1 MWRKM
6 DMDKKYQVF
15 ISSTYEDLQEER
27 QKVQEAILSMY
38 QFPIGMEMFSAD
50 DSEQWE
56 IIRETIDTSDF
67 YILIIAH
74 RYGSI
79 IKEGKDAGMSYTEKE
94 FRYARSK
101 GIPILA
107 YIISDSVSVLPKN
120 MDTEPAK
127 IRKLNAFKEE
137 VKKGRIVEWWTN
149 CDELGKKVSI
159 ALYKQINNKKEKVG
173 WVRLTNENSLIGNA
187 WKKDEKYGV
196 PYRKTT
202 AVPMYSQEDQDTYH
216 FVSTAK
222 EIMFCAR
229 TGKGFLNGHYNLLKE
244 FIMNGGHLKFLTSE
258 KLNLLYDDGNE
269 HSNNRSNSI
278 LFVKNLYRINPDNVE
293 CRVIDEPI
301 NLTLLHIDAGEQ
313 DFIEAKFIF
322 QTERLGRHPLFR
334 INKGTS
340 YYDEF
345 KKEMDNLWEKAHV
358 IQL

>member
-1 MWRKM
+1 
-6 DMDKKYQVF
+6 
-15 ISSTYEDLQEER
+15 
-27 QKVQEAILSMY
+27 MY

-94 FRYARSK
+94 FRYAKSK

-120 MDTEPAK
+120 MDTEPEK
-127 IRKLNAFKEE
+127 VRKLNAFKEE
-137 VKKGRIVEWWTN
+137 VTKGRIVEWWKN
-149 CDELGKKVSI
+149 CDELGKKVSV

-173 WVRLTNENSLIGNA
+173 WVRLTDGNNLIKNI

-196 PYRKTT
+196 PCGKTI

-244 FIMNGGHLKFLTSE
+244 FILNGGHLRFLTSE
-258 KLNLLYDDGNE
+258 KFNLLYDDWDE

-278 LFVKNLYRINPDNVE
+278 LFVKNLYKINSNNVE
-293 CRVIDEPI
+293 CRIIDEPI

-334 INKGTS
+334 MNKGTS

>member
-1 MWRKM
+1 
-6 DMDKKYQVF
+6 MDKKYQVF

-137 VKKGRIVEWWTN
+137 VKKGRIVE
-149 CDELGKKVSI
+149 
-159 ALYKQINNKKEKVG
+159 
-173 WVRLTNENSLIGNA
+173 
-187 WKKDEKYGV
+187 
-196 PYRKTT
+196 
-202 AVPMYSQEDQDTYH
+202 
-216 FVSTAK
+216 
-222 EIMFCAR
+222 CAR
-229 TGKGFLNGHYNLLKE
+229 YN
-244 FIMNGGHLKFLTSE
+244 
-258 KLNLLYDDGNE
+258 
-269 HSNNRSNSI
+269 R
-278 LFVKNLYRINPDNVE
+278 
-293 CRVIDEPI
+293 
-301 NLTLLHIDAGEQ
+301 
-313 DFIEAKFIF
+313 
-322 QTERLGRHPLFR
+322 
-334 INKGTS
+334 
-340 YYDEF
+340 
-345 KKEMDNLWEKAHV
+345 
-358 IQL
+358 